1 MQVRSILL
9 LAACVLY
16 TYTVTHLI
24 RPAQSTGLTIRLLVS
39 LTPSTG
45 LLGGRTFLLVLK

>member
-24 RPAQSTGLTIRLLVS
+24 RPGLTIRLLVS